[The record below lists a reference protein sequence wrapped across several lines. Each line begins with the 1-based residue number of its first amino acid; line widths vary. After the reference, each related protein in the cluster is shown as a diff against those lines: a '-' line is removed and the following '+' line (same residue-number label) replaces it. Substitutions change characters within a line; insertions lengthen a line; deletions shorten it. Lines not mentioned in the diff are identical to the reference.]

1 MSGTDMVPALITGG
15 AVLVGALAGGT
26 ISGLSTWV
34 SSRQSRKDARD
45 DRRRTAYAAFIGAQE
60 ELRRVVLAW
69 QTADLPPA
77 PDGTFGRTIAKA
89 VGSVD
94 RAFVAVTLAGPQKAQ
109 DDADDVRAE
118 PCALYA
124 GISGPERSGQPVL
137 PKVDERIADYVGTC
151 EQFSRTAPEVLR
163 TRLREV
169 RFANALS
176 RAVPSGTARRSSSG
190 AGSPGGWRGGWQP
203 APGQVHLRAGTRRP
217 RPRSPVVHHPRRPRG
232 ARPRSAARPGAPL
245 VRAQT

>member
-26 ISGLSTWV
+26 ISGLSTWA

-77 PDGTFGRTIAKA
+77 PDSTFGRAIAKA

-109 DDADDVRAE
+109 DDADDVRGKAWGV
-118 PCALYA
+118 YNV
-124 GISGPERSGQPVL
+124 IYGPEGSGQPVL
-137 PKVDERIADYVGTC
+137 PKVDERIGDYVGTC
-151 EQFSRTAPEVLR
+151 EQFSRTASEVLR

-169 RFANALS
+169 RFANALG
-176 RAVPSGTARRSSSG
+176 RAVPSGT
-190 AGSPGGWRGGWQP
+190 
-203 APGQVHLRAGTRRP
+203 
-217 RPRSPVVHHPRRPRG
+217 
-232 ARPRSAARPGAPL
+232 
-245 VRAQT
+245 